1 MRREKHSLGD
11 ESGSLIGLAG
21 GELRS
26 APFSG
31 TKALMLAV
39 LEDAIRTFLNRQDG
53 GEAELWIFGRQ
64 RRSVFSFVVVCETLG
79 LEPNAVRTALRRL
92 GAEACDTHAL
102 RRSRPNV
109 RGRGSTAAG
118 DPET

>member
-1 MRREKHSLGD
+1 MRRDRNSLGD

-21 GELRS
+21 GETRS
-26 APFSG
+26 APYSG

-39 LEDAIRTFLNRQDG
+39 LEDAIRTYLNRQDS

-79 LEPNAVRTALRRL
+79 LEPNAVRSALRRL
-92 GAEACDTHAL
+92 GEGEGDARAL

-109 RGRGSTAAG
+109 RGRGGAGAA
-118 DPET
+118 DPES

>member
-1 MRREKHSLGD
+1 MRRDKNSLGD
-11 ESGSLIGLAG
+11 ETGTLIGLAG
-21 GELRS
+21 GEARN
-26 APFSG
+26 APYSG

-39 LEDAIRTFLNRQDG
+39 LEDAIRTYLNRQDS

-79 LEPNAVRTALRRL
+79 LEPNAVRSALRRL
-92 GAEACDTHAL
+92 NADKGDGRAL

-109 RGRGSTAAG
+109 RGGSGEFA
-118 DPET
+118 PES

>member
-1 MRREKHSLGD
+1 MRRDRNSLGD

-21 GELRS
+21 GELRA
-26 APFSG
+26 APYSG

-39 LEDAIRTFLNRQDG
+39 LEDAIRTYLNRQDG

-79 LEPNAVRTALRRL
+79 LEPNAVRAALRRL
-92 GAEACDTHAL
+92 DANEGEDRAL

-109 RGRGSTAAG
+109 RGRGPKNGTDKG
-118 DPET
+118 